1 MNTADQRK
9 GARKFVETWAGK
21 GYEKGET
28 QAFWLSLLKDVFGV
42 KNPENLLVFEHP
54 VFNRGVIPARR
65 LGFIDAWIPSTRVL
79 IEQKGSNHALDKA
92 QKQSDGSMLTPF
104 QQGKRYADNL
114 TTKNRPRWV
123 IACNFETFEIHDL
136 DDENPNALPVTIA
149 LKDLE
154 TEFYRLGFLV
164 DSAAETIKAETKLS
178 VAAGELVGKLYDGLL
193 AQYRD
198 KDSTEVQVSLNK
210 LCVRIVFCLYA
221 EDALLFKTKTQFHD
235 YLRDLRPEDMR
246 TALKDLFRVLD
257 TPEAERDPDELPAL
271 LDFPYVNGGL
281 FSDESV
287 RIPQFTKELKELLL
301 AEASEGFNWAE
312 ISPTIFG
319 AVFEST
325 LNPETRRKGGMHYT
339 SVENIG
345 KVIEPLFM
353 DALEEEFAEIMR
365 GKQAA
370 AKMRKLRAFQ
380 DKLGALKFL
389 DPACGSGNF
398 LTETYIRLR
407 RLENKVILELNA
419 RKGQLDFGG
428 ELSPVKV
435 QISQFYGIEINDFAC
450 AVAETALWIA
460 ESQMLKETEDII
472 GANLEFFPLKT
483 NTNIHEGN
491 ALRLDWAE
499 IVEPTELS
507 YIMGNPPFLG
517 YSNQSKEQ
525 KAELLTLF
533 SDESGKPYPGAG
545 KIDYVS
551 GWYFKAAQMMSRQAD
566 KALKGAFVSTN
577 SVTQGEQVACIWKPL
592 FKRFGIHFDFAY
604 RSFVWD
610 SEATEKAHVH
620 CVIIGFSLTEGGEK
634 RIYDHDL
641 ETEATNINPYLVDA
655 KDVFIEARRDPL
667 CKVAEMSAGGKP
679 TDGGFLI
686 LSAEEKQALLAK
698 CAKAKPFIR
707 PFMMG
712 KDFIERRPRYCLWFA
727 DAPSI
732 KIIRECSEIRR
743 RVEAVKQF
751 RLSSSKAA
759 TRAKADTPWLFDE
772 NRASSSIYVGL
783 PAVSSERRAYIP
795 IDKLP
800 AEVVAG
806 NKVYM
811 VPNATDYEFAILT
824 SSVHMAWMRAV
835 CGRLKSDYNYSNT
848 IVYNNFVWPEPSKQ
862 LREQIEASAKAILQ
876 VREKHLDATLSDLYD
891 DLTMP
896 EDLRKAH
903 AKNDRLVLRAYG
915 LSESATE
922 SEIVAHLMTLYSA
935 KVAEVER
942 QEAVETVIQKILGKG
957 SDTVPAWLEELKA
970 KALNAEITPD
980 ELLTQG
986 KARKKQEAAKIRK
999 AAAKVGS
1006 PRS

>member
-9 GARKFVETWAGK
+9 GARKFVQIWAGK

-42 KNPENLLVFEHP
+42 KNPETLLIFEQP
-54 VFNRGVIPARR
+54 VFNRGVVPARR

-123 IACNFETFEIHDL
+123 IACNFDTFEIHDL

-164 DSAAETIKAETKLS
+164 DSAAETIRAETKLS

-198 KDSTEVQVSLNK
+198 KDSPEVQMSLNK

-235 YLRDLRPEDMR
+235 YLRDRRPEDMR
-246 TALKDLFRVLD
+246 LALKSLFRVLD
-257 TPEAERDPDELPAL
+257 TPEEKRDPDELPAL

-287 RIPQFTKELKELLL
+287 RIPQFTQELKDLLL
-301 AEASEGFNWAE
+301 AEASEGFNWAD

-365 GKQAA
+365 GNQAA

-380 DKLGALKFL
+380 EKLGALKFL

-419 RKGQLDFGG
+419 RKGQFDFGG
-428 ELSPVKV
+428 VLSPVKV
-435 QISQFYGIEINDFAC
+435 KISQFYGIEINDFAC

-472 GANLEFFPLKT
+472 GATLEFFPLKT

-517 YSNQSKEQ
+517 YAFQSKTQ
-525 KAELLTLF
+525 KEDLQGVSPAI
-533 SDESGKPYPGAG
+533 GRNV
-545 KIDYVS
+545 DYVA
-551 GWYFKAAQMMSRQAD
+551 GWYFRAASFMEGTQIKA
-566 KALKGAFVSTN
+566 AFVSTN
-577 SVTQGEQVACIWKPL
+577 SIVQGEQVEAVWRPL
-592 FKRFGIHFDFAY
+592 MKDFGVKINFAW
-604 RSFVWD
+604 RTFRWD
-610 SEATEKAHVH
+610 SEANDKAQVH
-620 CVIIGFSLTEGGEK
+620 CVIVGFSLNEEGG
-634 RIYDHDL
+634 IIFDG
-641 ETEATNINPYLVDA
+641 ETKTTAKNINGYLIDA
-655 KDVFIEARRDPL
+655 PSVFVARRSKPL
-667 CKVAEMSAGGKP
+667 CKVAEMQRGSQP
-679 TDGGFLI
+679 TDDGNLI
-686 LSAEEKQALLAK
+686 LSAEEKEALLAK
-698 CAKAKPFIR
+698 CEKAKPFIR

-712 KDFIERRPRYCLWFA
+712 KDFIERKPRYCLWFA
-727 DAPSI
+727 DTPSL

-772 NRASSSIYVGL
+772 VHDSPTNYLAL
-783 PAVSSERRAYIP
+783 PIVSSENRRYVP
-795 IDKLP
+795 IDYLSK
-800 AEVVAG
+800 ETIAG
-806 NKVYM
+806 NKLFL
-811 VPNATDYEFAILT
+811 VPDSSSYLFGVLT
-824 SSVHMAWMRAV
+824 SSVHMAWMRTV
-835 CGRLKSDYNYSNT
+835 SGRLKSDYSYSNT
-848 IVYNNFVWPEPSKQ
+848 IVYNNFVWPEPSVE
-862 LREQIEASAKAILQ
+862 LHEQIEASAKAILQ
-876 VREKHLDATLSDLYD
+876 AREKHPNTTLSDLYD

-896 EDLRKAH
+896 EDLRTAH

-922 SEIVAHLMTLYSA
+922 SEIVAHLMMLYSA
-935 KVAEVER
+935 KIAQVER
-942 QEAVETVIQKILGKG
+942 QEAVEAVIQKILGKG
-957 SDTVPAWLEELKA
+957 AETIPAWLEELKA
-970 KALNAEITPD
+970 KALNAEITPT
-980 ELLTQG
+980 ELLAQG
-986 KARKKQEAAKIRK
+986 KALKKQEAAKTRK
-999 AAAKVGS
+999 AAAKAS
-1006 PRS
+1006 

>member
-9 GARKFVETWAGK
+9 GARKFVQTWVGK

-42 KNPENLLVFEHP
+42 KNPETLLVFEQP
-54 VFNRGVIPARR
+54 VFNRGVVPARR

-123 IACNFETFEIHDL
+123 IACNFDTFEIHDL

-198 KDSTEVQVSLNK
+198 KDSPEVQVSLNK

-235 YLRDLRPEDMR
+235 YLRDRRPEDMR
-246 TALKDLFRVLD
+246 LALKSLFRVLD
-257 TPEAERDPDELPAL
+257 TPEEKRDPDELPAL

-287 RIPQFTKELKELLL
+287 RIPQFTQELKDLLL
-301 AEASEGFNWAE
+301 AEASEGFNWAD

-365 GKQAA
+365 GNQAA

-380 DKLGALKFL
+380 EKLGALKFL

-398 LTETYIRLR
+398 LTETYIKLR

-419 RKGQLDFGG
+419 RKGQFDFGG
-428 ELSPVKV
+428 ALSPVKV

-472 GANLEFFPLKT
+472 GATLEFFPLKT

-507 YIMGNPPFLG
+507 YIMGRSIRAAFVATNSLTQGTAVANLWAP
-517 YSNQSKEQ
+517 
-525 KAELLTLF
+525 LL
-533 SDESGKPYPGAG
+533 ESGAH
-545 KIDYVS
+545 I
-551 GWYFKAAQMMSRQAD
+551 
-566 KALKGAFVSTN
+566 
-577 SVTQGEQVACIWKPL
+577 
-592 FKRFGIHFDFAY
+592 DFAW
-604 RSFVWD
+604 RTFIWD

-620 CVIIGFSLTEGGEK
+620 CVIVGFSYSDSPAQKIIFEDDHATLAAHINAYLIDGEDIVASSRSRPLCDVPEIGMGNQPIDDGNYLFTEEEK
-634 RIYDHDL
+634 ADFLKMEPEAKDL
-641 ETEATNINPYLVDA
+641 FKEFYGAKEFINPKNSGKV
-655 KDVFIEARRDPL
+655 PL
-667 CKVAEMSAGGKP
+667 
-679 TDGGFLI
+679 
-686 LSAEEKQALLAK
+686 
-698 CAKAKPFIR
+698 
-707 PFMMG
+707 
-712 KDFIERRPRYCLWFA
+712 
-727 DAPSI
+727 
-732 KIIRECSEIRR
+732 
-743 RVEAVKQF
+743 
-751 RLSSSKAA
+751 
-759 TRAKADTPWLFDE
+759 
-772 NRASSSIYVGL
+772 
-783 PAVSSERRAYIP
+783 
-795 IDKLP
+795 
-800 AEVVAG
+800 
-806 NKVYM
+806 
-811 VPNATDYEFAILT
+811 
-824 SSVHMAWMRAV
+824 
-835 CGRLKSDYNYSNT
+835 
-848 IVYNNFVWPEPSKQ
+848 Q
-862 LREQIEASAKAILQ
+862 L
-876 VREKHLDATLSDLYD
+876 
-891 DLTMP
+891 
-896 EDLRKAH
+896 
-903 AKNDRLVLRAYG
+903 
-915 LSESATE
+915 
-922 SEIVAHLMTLYSA
+922 
-935 KVAEVER
+935 
-942 QEAVETVIQKILGKG
+942 
-957 SDTVPAWLEELKA
+957 
-970 KALNAEITPD
+970 
-980 ELLTQG
+980 
-986 KARKKQEAAKIRK
+986 
-999 AAAKVGS
+999 
-1006 PRS
+1006 